1 MSLKWKKKI
10 VKVKNSVDERME
22 ELSLHVGQK
31 VKGME
36 NMGGKM
42 KRLENSL
49 KLLISKRMF
58 GMRKLTKQR
67 STIKNF

>member
-1 MSLKWKKKI
+1 
-10 VKVKNSVDERME
+10 ME

-42 KRLENSL
+42 KIREQSKTSN
-49 KLLISKRMF
+49 IKRMF
-58 GMRKLTKQR
+58 GMRKLHKQR

>member
-1 MSLKWKKKI
+1 MKQWK
-10 VKVKNSVDERME
+10 

-31 VKGME
+31 IKGME
-36 NMGGKM
+36 NTGEKM
-42 KRLENSL
+42 KRLENRP

-67 STIKNF
+67 STMKNF

>member
-1 MSLKWKKKI
+1 MKKII
-10 VKVKNSVDERME
+10 VKVKNSVDERMQ

-49 KLLISKRMF
+49 KLLISKEM
-58 GMRKLTKQR
+58 LE
-67 STIKNF
+67 